1 MKAMTSGLEMLRT
14 RFAYWVHKEDK
25 MTKRRKLA
33 LATVVIVLGV
43 AATLTYAVL
52 PPTSV
57 PPSSVPLGTLAGK
70 TTVNVLSVDAFT
82 RAINQA
88 HGTNAALQR
97 LQLRPWPVDWLAHP
111 SGAEPCPR
119 RFGRVDTHRRALR
132 RDDVRDGPRLRDG
145 PRPAPGDRW
154 PGGRRL
160 LHFLLPACRR
170 RGPAHGRQS
179 ASLRCEIKPNGQ
191 PDQTGCRSKM
201 SLKVSRRRPD
211 PSSPTT

>member
-70 TTVNVLSVDAFT
+70 TTVNVLSVEAFT

-88 HGTNAALQR
+88 HGTNALLQR
-97 LQLRPWPVDWLAHP
+97 LHFAPSQSTGWHSRP
-111 SGAEPCPR
+111 
-119 RFGRVDTHRRALR
+119 
-132 RDDVRDGPRLRDG
+132 GPT
-145 PRPAPGDRW
+145 
-154 PGGRRL
+154 L
-160 LHFLLPACRR
+160 LLV
-170 RGPAHGRQS
+170 G
-179 ASLRCEIKPNGQ
+179 
-191 PDQTGCRSKM
+191 
-201 SLKVSRRRPD
+201 
-211 PSSPTT
+211 